1 MMKCTF
7 EMLKDGKVCEGSY
20 LDTIIFQP
28 SESSI
33 VLDDSCIIGRTGA
46 LDAPMRSGQRSVE
59 STGGRP
65 TAAADASVLSTPVH
79 NYNSIGMDKSF

>member
-1 MMKCTF
+1 
-7 EMLKDGKVCEGSY
+7 MLKKTAEVSEGSY

-65 TAAADASVLSTPVH
+65 TAAADASVLSTPVLVH
-79 NYNSIGMDKSF
+79 NDNSIRMD

>member
-1 MMKCTF
+1 MQ
-7 EMLKDGKVCEGSY
+7 VSY
-20 LDTIIFQP
+20 LDTMIFQP

-65 TAAADASVLSTPVH
+65 TAAADASVLSTPVLVH
-79 NYNSIGMDKSF
+79 NDNSIRMD